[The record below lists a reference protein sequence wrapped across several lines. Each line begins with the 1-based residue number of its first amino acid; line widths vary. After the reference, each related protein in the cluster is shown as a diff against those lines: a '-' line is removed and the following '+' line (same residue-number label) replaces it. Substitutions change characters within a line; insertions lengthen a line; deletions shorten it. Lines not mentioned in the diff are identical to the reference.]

1 MADRQIDE
9 LSFASDISDAT
20 TFAANNN
27 AATYEAQQVSVGQ
40 IATFMGARADAVHNL
55 GDLHYNKSNLAI
67 DNPGA
72 VPGWTGEY
80 VTNANNVYPDLYTW
94 LKTSHPELCITRYA
108 YDAAITADGEC
119 RYFVVDE
126 ESGSIR
132 FPKYTYTAPDYP
144 WIYCFNAAVP
154 QTTTQ
159 GAEYTTSLISKVSKA
174 GDTMTGT
181 LKMSGGNE
189 LRFGTDNDYYYVKKH
204 TNGGLLIYN
213 KDAKGLFLYSGANT
227 FAPYYFDGTKGY
239 RLLTTADLSSS
250 SIGENLAPDY
260 SAAVTIP
267 NNAVYTAP
275 ANGWIMGYASQGDWS
290 SYSLIVNNTTFLY
303 GGRKSY
309 NTGGALCFFIGKG
322 QTVHPRADAILRF
335 VPCIG
340 A

>member
-9 LSFASDISDAT
+9 LSFATDISDAT

-80 VTNANNVYPDLYTW
+80 VTNANNVYTDLYTW
-94 LKTSHPELCITRYA
+94 LKTSHPELCITRAA

-174 GDTMTGT
+174 GDTMTGA
-181 LKMSGGNE
+181 LKMSGQNPIK
-189 LRFGTDNDYYYVKKH
+189 LGTDDNYYYVQLAG
-204 TNGGLLIYN
+204 NGQLSIFN
-213 KDAKGLFLYSGANT
+213 KNNKGLFLQTEEAH
-227 FAPYYFDGTKGY
+227 APFYWNGTNAY
-239 RLLTTADLSSS
+239 RLLTTADLGSST
-250 SIGENLAPDY
+250 IGENLAPDY

-275 ANGWIMGYASQGDWS
+275 ANGWIMGYAGQNDWS

>member
-1 MADRQIDE
+1 M
-9 LSFASDISDAT
+9 
-20 TFAANNN
+20 
-27 AATYEAQQVSVGQ
+27 
-40 IATFMGARADAVHNL
+40 
-55 GDLHYNKSNLAI
+55 
-67 DNPGA
+67 
-72 VPGWTGEY
+72 
-80 VTNANNVYPDLYTW
+80 YTW
-94 LKTSHPELCITRYA
+94 LKTSHPELCITRSA

-174 GDTMTGT
+174 GDTMTGNLNLNARLT
-181 LKMSGGNE
+181 LGTYKDTQADIKFSGVGGSYYQFVNNSTEEHTFLQLYDENARGLVLIKE
-189 LRFGTDNDYYYVKKH
+189 LNSQPF
-204 TNGGLLIYN
+204 
-213 KDAKGLFLYSGANT
+213 
-227 FAPYYFDGTKGY
+227 YFDGTQPL
-239 RLLTTADLSSS
+239 RLLTTADLGSST
-250 SIGENLAPDY
+250 IGENLAPDY

-275 ANGWIMGYASQGDWS
+275 ANGWIMGYAGQNDWS
-290 SYSLIVNNTTFLY
+290 SYSLIVNNITFLY